1 MLEPGSMIGILGG
14 GQLARMLSVAASR
27 IGYRTHIF
35 DPNPNSPAFDVATS
49 KTVGSFQDKDLLRKF
64 AKEIDLGTFEFE
76 NIPNSALE
84 QIENLVSIFPQ
95 KKALSISQD
104 RIKEKQF
111 FNSLKLKTAKY
122 APVDTFEDFLKAIIE
137 VKIPSILKTCREGY
151 DGKGQLLITEDTSK
165 KEVEKH
171 LLLGPCILESF
182 INFGKELSVI
192 IARDQSGQV
201 VSFDPG
207 ENIHH
212 SGILHTTIV
221 PARIPK
227 TVQIDL
233 IIVAG
238 KIINA
243 LDYVGVLGVE
253 IFLDNENQIILNEI
267 APRVHNSG
275 HWTQNGCVID
285 QFEQHI
291 RAISG
296 RKLGSGERHSDV
308 TMVNILGEGIE
319 TSLNISNG
327 ALHLYGKKDI
337 TKGRKMGHINY
348 VSPRTPQI

>member
-1 MLEPGSMIGILGG
+1 MLEQGSIIGILGG

-27 IGYRTHIF
+27 IGYQTHIF

-49 KTVGSFQDKDLLRKF
+49 KTIGSFQDKDLLQKF
-64 AKEIDLGTFEFE
+64 AKEIDLVTFEFE
-76 NIPNSALE
+76 NIPNLALE
-84 QIENLVSIFPQ
+84 QIENLVSIFPK
-95 KKALSISQD
+95 KKALAISQD
-104 RIKEKQF
+104 RIKEKEF
-111 FNSLKLKTAKY
+111 FDNLKLKTAKY
-122 APVDTFEDFLKAIIE
+122 APIDTFEDFSKAIIK
-137 VKIPSILKTCREGY
+137 VKIPSILKTRREGY
-151 DGKGQLLITEDTSK
+151 DGKGQLLITKDTSK
-165 KEVEKH
+165 KEVKEH

-182 INFGKELSVI
+182 INFNKELSVI

-207 ENIHH
+207 ENIHRA
-212 SGILHTTIV
+212 GILHTTIV

-238 KIINA
+238 KIVNA

-253 IFLDNENQIILNEI
+253 IFLNHQNEIIVNEI

-308 TMVNILGEGIE
+308 TMVNILGDEIE
-319 TSLNISNG
+319 ASLNISNG
-327 ALHLYGKKDI
+327 AMHLYGKKEVR
-337 TKGRKMGHINY
+337 KGRKMGHINY
-348 VSPRTPQI
+348 VSQRTL